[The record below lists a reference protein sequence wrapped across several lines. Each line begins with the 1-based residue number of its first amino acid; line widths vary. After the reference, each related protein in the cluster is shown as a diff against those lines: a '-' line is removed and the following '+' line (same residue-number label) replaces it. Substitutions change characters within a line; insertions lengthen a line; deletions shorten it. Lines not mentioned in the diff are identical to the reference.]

1 MLRLLGALTLGNM
14 IYGGRHCHCHH
25 HHHRR
30 VRRAMT
36 RGILL
41 GTLFGLFANRANE
54 NRNCGEY

>member
-14 IYGGRHCHCHH
+14 IFGGRHCHCH

-41 GTLFGLFANRANE
+41 GTLFGLFANRANG
-54 NRNCGEY
+54 NRDCGEY